1 MLNNQG
7 DASQPLSKLLFVHS
21 SIYQLMVSPFL
32 SSGMHALLLYSKT
45 TATVFSFLFFQLRWM
60 ALSFW
65 LHQILVA
72 VKACGIFV
80 AAFRSFVV
88 VHGLLSSW
96 GTSVVGVYGLS
107 CPGTHGFLIPLPG
120 MSPALEGRF
129 VTTGPPG
136 KSPAA
141 VNEAFAIYIQTG
153 LWVGVTALA
162 IYQVSY
168 R

>member
-1 MLNNQG
+1 M
-7 DASQPLSKLLFVHS
+7 A
-21 SIYQLMVSPFL
+21 PF
-32 SSGMHALLLYSKT
+32 
-45 TATVFSFLFFQLRWM
+45 
-60 ALSFW
+60 
-65 LHQILVA
+65 I
-72 VKACGIFV
+72 
-80 AAFRSFVV
+80 V